1 MKGAAICAFAA
12 FVATTL
18 ESWLGATTQ
27 GKKGFEWLTNDV
39 VNAAQIVVAAA
50 IAVAVGAA
58 TR

>member
-1 MKGAAICAFAA
+1 M
-12 FVATTL
+12 ATTL

-27 GKKGFEWLTNDV
+27 GEAGFEGLTNDV
-39 VNAAQIVVAAA
+39 VNGLQIIVAAA